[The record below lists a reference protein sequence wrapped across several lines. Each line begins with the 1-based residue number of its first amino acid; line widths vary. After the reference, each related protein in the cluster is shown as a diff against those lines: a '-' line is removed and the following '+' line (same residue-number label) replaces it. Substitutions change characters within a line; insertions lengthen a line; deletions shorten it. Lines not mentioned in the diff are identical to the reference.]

1 MRDPHGTLAHG
12 GGGKAMRDLVEE
24 VFARVFEPPGM
35 EDQARL
41 MDAALAEPGAR
52 LAFTTD
58 SFVVTPLEFPGGDIG
73 KLLQLHRQNAAQP
86 IRDEGDVIENLIKRK
101 QHLQQAWDDM
111 QAGLPVQIYR
121 LVLRGDRDL
130 IRETL
135 AQYTYSVPLNQDA
148 LMAGAGAAAIVLALT
163 ELLLALVRWL
173 SEAVTFRLRGRFS

>member
-1 MRDPHGTLAHG
+1 MMEVLHRYLLIVLACM
-12 GGGKAMRDLVEE
+12 AMLAGIQVPNLVDQYEK
-24 VFARVFEPPGM
+24 RV
-35 EDQARL
+35 
-41 MDAALAEPGAR
+41 DAHLREAVLAFQPYQALANKY
-52 LAFTTD
+52 F
-58 SFVVTPLEFPGGDIG
+58 GGDIG

-101 QHLQQAWDDM
+101 QHLQQAWNDM

-121 LVLRGDRDL
+121 LILRGDRDL

-135 AQYTYSVPLNQDA
+135 AQYTYSVPLTQDA
-148 LMAGAGAAAIVLALT
+148 LVAGAGAAAIVLALT